1 GITRGNLHHKKGHSL
16 AVVDNIYRRRTFGDN
31 LIVVDLHQA
40 DLEFIV
46 PGLIPG
52 DPEVAGGTIGE
63 GEASGWPE
71 PSFISLEVQFLE
83 YVLPAAGLEVL
94 QVEPVGVPF
103 GNLNSRPYHGAGVI
117 FRNLSRHRELIPQTH

>member
-1 GITRGNLHHKKGHSL
+1 RGGISL
-16 AVVDNIYRRRTFGDN
+16 AVGIVGVLLLPVLPAEFDGLVAFDNLYRRRTCGDN
-31 LIVVDLHQA
+31 LTVVDPLQA
-40 DLEFIV
+40 DIEFIA

-52 DPEVAGGTIGE
+52 DPEVAGGTMGE

-94 QVEPVGVPF
+94 QVEPVGV
-103 GNLNSRPYHGAGVI
+103 L
-117 FRNLSRHRELIPQTH
+117 